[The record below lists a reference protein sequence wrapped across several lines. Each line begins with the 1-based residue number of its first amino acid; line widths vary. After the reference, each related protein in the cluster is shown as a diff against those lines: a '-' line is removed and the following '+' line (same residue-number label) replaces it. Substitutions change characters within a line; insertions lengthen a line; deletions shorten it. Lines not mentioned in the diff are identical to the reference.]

1 MSDYGPRVDAY
12 AGFFQEASRYY
23 GALRQEFPEGG
34 FRNVPSQT
42 TREVDR
48 IAASAGSVQADSAFP
63 YDSFLAAQAIR
74 VGNVVTEP
82 PSIRSRKAVL
92 RDNIRGVNG
101 IIKELSDGATH
112 VAVVDERSAG
122 VFSANGTQDLVVE
135 SLKPRGFVDDEG
147 VYTET
152 DPGQHGLFI
161 RHEPGQEFGISGL
174 GTDTV
179 EFLFREEAIFHGE
192 VMLAEARSSHLSIPR
207 ISPVRINK
215 KLEDIAKGYIRL
227 GNSERPVS
235 SEVLSDLVATDG
247 KRFCLRAVAQSM
259 GLDWLQVD
267 APSTAYRDQV
277 VEHVAQKVAALLMR
291 GNVPAAVPGLP
302 GLRHPR
308 RRSASRGV
316 PVREMSPTQ
325 LDITVRAAG
334 SNLDELRERVS
345 DAISA
350 PPKTVAGMVS
360 RVDAQTRLEPFFARL
375 NDSVVANT
383 SA

>member
-1 MSDYGPRVDAY
+1 MA
-12 AGFFQEASRYY
+12 Q
-23 GALRQEFPEGG
+23 
-34 FRNVPSQT
+34 
-42 TREVDR
+42 
-48 IAASAGSVQADSAFP
+48 
-63 YDSFLAAQAIR
+63 QAIT
-74 VGNVVTEP
+74 VGNYVTEP
-82 PSIRSRKAVL
+82 PSISTRKHVLNQNMRAVDRIVAQL
-92 RDNIRGVNG
+92 KD
-101 IIKELSDGATH
+101 EATH
-112 VAVVDERSAG
+112 VAVVDERSAQ
-122 VFSANGTQDLVVE
+122 VFSANGTRDLVVE
-135 SLKPRGFVDDEG
+135 GLKPRGFVDDEG
-147 VYTET
+147 IYTET
-152 DPGQHGLFI
+152 DPGQHGLFV

-179 EFLFREEAIFHGE
+179 EFLFREGAVFHGA
-192 VMLAEARSSHLSIPR
+192 VMLAEAHSSRHSIPR
-207 ISPVRINK
+207 LTPVRIDK

-227 GNSERPVS
+227 GNSDNPVDA
-235 SEVLSDLVATDG
+235 EVLSGVVATDG

-267 APSTAYRDQV
+267 APSTAYRDQI

-291 GNVPAAVPGLP
+291 GNVPAAVPGLS

-308 RRSASRGV
+308 RRSASSGV